1 MPKSAGP
8 LVPVSAFVRCV
19 VFAGGAVV
27 QFLLNNVLFCAI
39 GRLAVMTETLWT
51 EKGLVSESAICV

>member
-1 MPKSAGP
+1 MRSSGA
-8 LVPVSAFVRCV
+8 
-19 VFAGGAVV
+19 VFAE
-27 QFLLNNVLFCAI
+27 QCDVLCN

>member
-1 MPKSAGP
+1 M
-8 LVPVSAFVRCV
+8 
-19 VFAGGAVV
+19 FAGGAVV